1 MKETEM
7 RQLSLLFEKMV
18 ANKASIDEQQKLELL
33 YQVFID
39 EGREGVSNVKPFNS
53 RKETL

>member
-1 MKETEM
+1 VKDAEM

-18 ANKASIDEQQKLELL
+18 ANKASVDEQQKLELL